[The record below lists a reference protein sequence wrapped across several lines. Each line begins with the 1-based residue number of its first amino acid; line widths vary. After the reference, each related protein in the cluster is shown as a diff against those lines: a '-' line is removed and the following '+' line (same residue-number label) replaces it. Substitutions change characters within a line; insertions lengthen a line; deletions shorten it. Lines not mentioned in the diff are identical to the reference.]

1 MKKILTLLFF
11 PIFLLGLS
19 ACGNEIT
26 NQINEAAE
34 AVENS
39 DNELAQSI
47 CDRIV
52 DEHWDDLTLENKCD
66 LAVLYVSFLEL
77 DLTGGESSNEHNLEM
92 LKQCYTSAKEEDP
105 DATREYL
112 NSMQDGF
119 TGAIE
124 VFIGGDWL
132 NEFEESGIDI
142 EGLQDV
148 HPDELGY

>member
-11 PIFLLGLS
+11 PLFLLSLS
-19 ACGNEIT
+19 ACGTEID
-26 NQINEAAE
+26 NRIYEA
-34 AVENS
+34 S
-39 DNELAQSI
+39 DALDNTDYEDAQNI
-47 CDRIV
+47 CDRTINRYW
-52 DEHWDDLTLENKCD
+52 DEMTLENKCD
-66 LAVLYVSFLEL
+66 LAVLYASFLEL